1 MRHVRSSDVKA
12 EMIRKFEKRYP
23 DLLLYID
30 NDYISEL
37 VDGIFEIVAE
47 EIAVVKKNAISKND
61 LGL

>member
-1 MRHVRSSDVKA
+1 MSSIDSKRLKDS
-12 EMIRKFEKRYP
+12 MKRKFEKRYP

-47 EIAVVKKNAISKND
+47 ELDEMLKKPFR
-61 LGL
+61 